1 MLVLENWFIFI
12 LYTPQIKI
20 ILLTKPNFCIEK
32 ISSTNN
38 YNRMNKKTHSSMKTR
53 NYIKKQCYGLVLH
66 NTATSIYHN

>member
-20 ILLTKPNFCIEK
+20 ILLTEPNFCIEK

-38 YNRMNKKTHSSMKTR
+38 YNIMNKKDTFINENTELH
-53 NYIKKQCYGLVLH
+53 KKQCYGLVLH

>member
-20 ILLTKPNFCIEK
+20 ILLTEPNFCMKK

-38 YNRMNKKTHSSMKTR
+38 YNIMNKKDTFINENTELH
-53 NYIKKQCYGLVLH
+53 KKAVLW
-66 NTATSIYHN
+66 TCPP

>member
-20 ILLTKPNFCIEK
+20 ILLTEPNFLLKK

-38 YNRMNKKTHSSMKTR
+38 YNIMNKKDTFINENTELH
-53 NYIKKQCYGLVLH
+53 KKAVLW
-66 NTATSIYHN
+66 TCPP

>member
-20 ILLTKPNFCIEK
+20 MLLTEPNFCIEK

-38 YNRMNKKTHSSMKTR
+38 YNIMNKKDTFINENTELH
-53 NYIKKQCYGLVLH
+53 KKAVLW
-66 NTATSIYHN
+66 TCPP